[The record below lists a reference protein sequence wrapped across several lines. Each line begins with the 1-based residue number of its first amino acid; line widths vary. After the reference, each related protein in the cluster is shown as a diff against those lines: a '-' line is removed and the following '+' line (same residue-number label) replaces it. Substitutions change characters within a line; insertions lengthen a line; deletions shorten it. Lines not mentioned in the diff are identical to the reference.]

1 MADSIV
7 YQVNAW
13 DGGDREVP
21 RSYHADKHEA
31 QAEVDRLQAK
41 VGPSYSS
48 VASMHAKV
56 VDLDE
61 VRIGALKRLTPLERF
76 ALADYLTI

>member
-13 DGGDREVP
+13 DGGDREIP
-21 RSYHADKHEA
+21 RSCHADKHEA

-41 VGPSYSS
+41 VGPTYSA
-48 VASMHAKV
+48 VASIQASV

-61 VRIGALKRLTPLERF
+61 VRIAALKRLTPLERF
-76 ALADYLTI
+76 ALANYLTV